1 MLFQTTTWYHEGP
14 EALRQARLFL
24 AEYSLPRAKLRLQKQ
39 REYSEIPPSQRM
51 AITQETHKKLR
62 EFTNYCSQVGDNR
75 PLSHCSFSPN
85 SALLATSSWSGLCKL
100 WSVPNCEL
108 IRTFR
113 GHSINAGAIVFHPQ
127 STVGQGEN
135 SLNLASC
142 AADGTVKLWSLTSDV
157 PIHSLDGH
165 QPNRV
170 SKLAFHPSGRFLGTC
185 CFDQSWRLWDMETQV
200 ECLHQE
206 GHSKE
211 VYCIAFQ
218 PDGSLALTGYVIYVD
233 ARLID

>member
-1 MLFQTTTWYHEGP
+1 MVIVFFILLFFQTTTWYHEGP
-14 EALRQARLFL
+14 EALRLARLFI
-24 AEYSLPRAKLRLQKQ
+24 AEYSLPRSKLRLEKQ
-39 REYSEIPPSQRM
+39 REHAKIPASQRM
-51 AITQETHKKLR
+51 AVMQETHKKLR

-85 SALLATSSWSGLCKL
+85 SSLLATSSWSGLCKL

-113 GHSINAGAIVFHPQ
+113 GHSINAGAIVFHPH
-127 STVGQGEN
+127 STVGQDEKA
-135 SLNLASC
+135 LNLASC
-142 AADGTVKLWSLTSDV
+142 AADGAVKLWSLASDV

-165 QPNRV
+165 QPHRV

-185 CFDQSWRLWDMETQV
+185 CFDQSWRLWDLEKQEEV
-200 ECLHQE
+200 LHQE

-218 PDGSLALTGYVIYVD
+218 PDGSLAVTG
-233 ARLID
+233 